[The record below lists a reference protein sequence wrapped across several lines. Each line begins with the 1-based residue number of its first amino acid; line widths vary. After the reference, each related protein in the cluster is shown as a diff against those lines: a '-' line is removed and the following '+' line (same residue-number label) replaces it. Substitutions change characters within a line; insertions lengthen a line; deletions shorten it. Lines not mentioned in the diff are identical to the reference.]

1 LKYLLEKD
9 IEKQY
14 VKLATAIGCIPIKM
28 NVVGAKNRPDRLV
41 CLAPGGIIWLEFKKP
56 GAKVYPG
63 QAEFHRQLHERNQI
77 CETFDDENYAIA
89 FTQACM
95 ESARLSGGG
104 GPCYA
109 DPSLCGPTY
118 GSRPRE
124 DIYSAFGLETPEALR
139 RQQEIAGDSTV
150 EGLLQRM
157 AARSGEVGEFRRSD
171 SEYYSR
177 AAKRSLAAYRS
188 GHTPDKP

>member
-1 LKYLLEKD
+1 MQFRLEKD

-28 NVVGAKNRPDRLV
+28 NVMGAKNRPDRLV
-41 CLAPGGIIWLEFKKP
+41 VLAPGGIIWVEFKKV

-77 CETFDDENYAIA
+77 CETFDDADCAIA

-104 GPCYA
+104 GPRYA

-124 DIYSAFGLETPEALR
+124 DIYSAFGLETPEELR
-139 RQQEIAGDSTV
+139 HQQEAAGDSSP
-150 EGLLQRM
+150 ESLLQRM
-157 AARSGEVGEFRRSD
+157 AEGSGEVEQLPWADGKYYTRGRKGFR
-171 SEYYSR
+171 
-177 AAKRSLAAYRS
+177 A
-188 GHTPDKP
+188 